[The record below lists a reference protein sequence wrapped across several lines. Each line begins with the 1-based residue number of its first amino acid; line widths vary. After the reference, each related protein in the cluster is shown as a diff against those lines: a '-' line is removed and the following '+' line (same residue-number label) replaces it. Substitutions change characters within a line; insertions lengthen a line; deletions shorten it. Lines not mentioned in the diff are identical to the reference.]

1 MHSFSAMR
9 DCLSVC
15 LQLKVRSATQQCG
28 PGNIVPRNFIMVA
41 PVLCHSVGVTRQYRH
56 ALDLEGNKCNN
67 RHVLPSFGCCA
78 RPAQQMCCARP
89 AQQMCCA
96 RPAQQMCCAR
106 PALNVAISSPATLP
120 FHPLLSS
127 PLTPL
132 SSTRL
137 SVFLPHDHTTMH
149 RFPGV
154 FSVKHLST

>member
-89 AQQMCCA
+89 A
-96 RPAQQMCCAR
+96 
-106 PALNVAISSPATLP
+106 LNVAISSPATLP